1 MERRRATMR
10 DVAALAGV
18 GIKTVSR
25 VVNGEAGVS
34 PAMAERVQAAARA
47 LNFQPDARASNLRRA
62 GRRTHSLG
70 LLLASVDNPF
80 AAAIHRA
87 VEDVAVKRDVAVLS
101 ASTDETIERERA
113 LVATF
118 TARRVD
124 GLIITPT
131 GDDHTYLQ
139 PELDAGTPVVTI
151 DRAAIGIQ
159 VDSVVVDNLE
169 GARHATAHLLEAG
182 HRRVAYL
189 GDLPEI
195 ATAHQRHEGFL
206 AAMRDAG
213 ASVAA
218 DLVVDGLH
226 SDELAAAAAHRL
238 LTRPDPP
245 TAIFASQNLITT
257 GAIHALR
264 ALGLHREVALVGFDD
279 FPLADLLEPAVT
291 VVAQDPVA
299 IGRTAAERLFAR
311 MEQQDTPVAEI
322 VIPTRLVVR
331 GSGEIRPPRA

>member
-1 MERRRATMR
+1 MR

-25 VVNGEAGVS
+25 VVNDEAGVS
-34 PAMAERVQAAARA
+34 PAMAERVTAAARA
-47 LNFQPDARASNLRRA
+47 LNFQPDARAGNLRRA

-87 VEDVAVKRDVAVLS
+87 VEDVAAERDVAVLS
-101 ASTDETIERERA
+101 ASTDERPERERA

-131 GDDHTYLQ
+131 GDDHAYLQ
-139 PELDAGTPVVTI
+139 PELDAGTPIVSV
-151 DRAAIGIQ
+151 DRPAVGIE
-159 VDSVVVDNLE
+159 VDSVVVDNAE
-169 GARHATAHLLEAG
+169 GARRGTAHLLAAG

-189 GDLPEI
+189 GDLPMI
-195 ATAHQRHEGFL
+195 ATARQRHAGYDT
-206 AAMRDAG
+206 AMREAG
-213 ASVAA
+213 VPL
-218 DLVVDGLH
+218 DPTLVVDGLR
-226 SDELAAAAAHRL
+226 SDEVAAAAAHRL

-264 ALGLHREVALVGFDD
+264 ALGLHRDVALVGFDD
-279 FPLADLLEPAVT
+279 FSLADLLEPAVT

-299 IGRTAAERLFAR
+299 IGRTAAERLF
-311 MEQQDTPVAEI
+311 
-322 VIPTRLVVR
+322 TRLEHDEAPARQIVLATRLIER
-331 GSGEIRPPRA
+331 GSGEIRPGRA